1 MFFNTFKVSNYFTLP
16 LRTQTTS
23 FDPNVKN
30 FPIGMQETVFGEQKC
45 LLGQIGGVLL
55 AEPTTNLKTIFDA
68 GINFTSIFSQDS
80 DILELTSRFV
90 FCYSPAAYMHNTCL
104 DLIPSGK
111 FLGLVQAQH
120 CHIVKMRDTIN
131 SVGGIQAILPILHR
145 IIKEHNAE
153 FSLAAVDEE
162 TFEDSTASLK
172 TPVGEEFADWEVLSS
187 NSYTEWKMI
196 QFPIASFMCFLRY
209 LTHEH
214 DNNQENLLNSE
225 CLSIIGMMLQKCSAK
240 IFDVNALMATHLFME
255 SIQAHKIS
263 NGQSNLALLDDL
275 YTSIAFNFDIWAHM
289 PFQITLGHVQYL
301 GAMIKNDR
309 KYFRK
314 KFGIQFFLDIIRQY
328 YGTPE
333 SITAEDAKTIRS
345 TLFAIIRFYLQ
356 KDVNIREICIIIA
369 FFASVKQD
377 HVLIEFLDMM
387 TMHIKGKNCRDQ
399 LILLL
404 HEPQTAN
411 LIYNYFIVQTY
422 SCELQEAAI
431 RVNMSLMV

>member
-1 MFFNTFKVSNYFTLP
+1 
-16 LRTQTTS
+16 
-23 FDPNVKN
+23 
-30 FPIGMQETVFGEQKC
+30 MQETVFGEQKC
-45 LLGQIGGVLL
+45 LYGQIGGVLL
-55 AEPTTNLKTIFDA
+55 AEPTTSLKTIFDA
-68 GINFTSIFSQDS
+68 GIHFASIFSQDN

-111 FLGLVQAQH
+111 YLGLVQAQH
-120 CHIVKMRDTIN
+120 CHIIKIRDTIN

-145 IIKEHNAE
+145 IIKENDGE
-153 FSLAAVDEE
+153 FSLVAAAEE
-162 TFEDSTASLK
+162 NNETDRGEESLK
-172 TPVGEEFADWEVLSS
+172 TPAAEEFADWEILSS

-196 QFPIASFMCFLRY
+196 QYPVASFICFLRY

-214 DNNQENLLNSE
+214 ENNQENLLHSE
-225 CLSIIGMMLQKCSAK
+225 CLSIIGMMLQKCPAK
-240 IFDVNALMATHLFME
+240 MFDVNALMATHLFME
-255 SIQAHKIS
+255 SIQGHKS
-263 NGQSNLALLDDL
+263 AAGQSNLPLLDDL
-275 YTSIAFNFDIWAHM
+275 YTSIAFNFDVWVHM

-314 KFGIQFFLDIIRQY
+314 KFGIQFFLDVIRQY

-333 SITAEDAKTIRS
+333 SITADDAKTIRS
-345 TLFAIIRFYLQ
+345 TMFAIVRFYLQ
-356 KDVNIREICIIIA
+356 KDINIKEIGAIIA
-369 FFASVKQD
+369 FLASVKQE

-387 TMHIKGKNCRDQ
+387 SMHVKGKNCKDQ

-411 LIYNYFIVQTY
+411 LIYNYFIDKNW

-431 RVNMSLMV
+431 RVSW